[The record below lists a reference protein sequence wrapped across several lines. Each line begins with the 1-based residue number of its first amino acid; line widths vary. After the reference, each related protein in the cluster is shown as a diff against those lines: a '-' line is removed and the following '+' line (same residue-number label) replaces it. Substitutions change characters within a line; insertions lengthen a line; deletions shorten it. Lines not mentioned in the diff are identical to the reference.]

1 MLFHAKALELYTA
14 AFQNV
19 FSMDEEQ
26 DIEVCNFSANLA
38 LASKSTFRPTWPT
51 SSCVAHD
58 KKVECWLAVDSQ
70 ENFIFFHIK
79 EREYNSCY
87 YKFSGLDTFWSLKSL
102 PRISAAA
109 LI

>member
-1 MLFHAKALELYTA
+1 METFLFFYLVLIFFLFFFIYQTVFSCFFHGQMLFHAKALELYTA

-58 KKVECWLAVDSQ
+58 KKVQC
-70 ENFIFFHIK
+70 
-79 EREYNSCY
+79 
-87 YKFSGLDTFWSLKSL
+87 
-102 PRISAAA
+102 
-109 LI
+109 